1 MQLSCN
7 CSNTEFVPVEIN
19 SRERQRLTFI
29 KEKLQTRFMDK
40 KIDIDDLEKKLID
53 EI

>member
-7 CSNTEFVPVEIN
+7 CTNTQFVPVEIN
-19 SRERQRLTFI
+19 NRERQRLTFI
-29 KEKLQTRFMDK
+29 KEKLQTRFSDK
-40 KIDIDDLEKKLID
+40 KIEIDDLEKKVIY